1 MKATVRG
8 EWGWRG
14 EKEPE
19 SRLKDRSTMD
29 YCYILSNL

>member
-14 EKEPE
+14 EKELE
-19 SRLKDRSTMD
+19 SWLKDRSTMD
-29 YCYILSNL
+29 YYYILSNL

>member
-8 EWGWRG
+8 EWGWR